1 MRTYSSCLQQP
12 LIQSSLLFLSKLLA
26 SCLCENFQKTIPMR
40 MTLLLEVLMLN
51 SAIGNTSLDRNSLI
65 YNIIDIMAVTNGFE
79 KGMHSIKV

>member
-1 MRTYSSCLQQP
+1 
-12 LIQSSLLFLSKLLA
+12 
-26 SCLCENFQKTIPMR
+26 MR